1 MTQKVLCAVD
11 LGQSD
16 KSENVLTEASKL
28 AGLHGAHLSVITVV
42 PDFGMSIVGSFFDKD
57 TLENALQKA
66 NEDLH
71 DFVKK
76 TLPKANDV
84 QHIIALGT
92 AYEEVLKSAQNIGAD
107 LIIIG
112 ASKPD
117 LADRVMGPNAARV
130 ARHSSASVYIVR

>member
-28 AGLHGAHLSVITVV
+28 TDLHDAHLSVITVV
-42 PDFGMSIVGSFFDKD
+42 PDFGMSIVGSFFDKG
-57 TLENALQKA
+57 TLESALQKA
-66 NEDLH
+66 NDDLH
-71 DFVKK
+71 TFVKQ
-76 TLPKANDV
+76 TLPKATDI

-92 AYEEVLKSAQNIGAD
+92 VYEEVLKSAQTIGAD
-107 LIIIG
+107 LIVIG

-117 LADRVMGPNAARV
+117 LADKMMGPNAARV
-130 ARHSSASVYIVR
+130 ARHSDASVYIVR